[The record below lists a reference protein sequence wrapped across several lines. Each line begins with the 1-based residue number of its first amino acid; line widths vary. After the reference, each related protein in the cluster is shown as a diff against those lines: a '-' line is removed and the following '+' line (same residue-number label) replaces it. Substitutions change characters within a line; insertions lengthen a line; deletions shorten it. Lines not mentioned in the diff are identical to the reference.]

1 MKFIEVAGKKFKLA
15 SRFARLFAFLID
27 GMLVAGVLSILVFLF
42 DAMGSGIGPSLIR
55 IGLLSALL
63 WTLGPKTKI
72 TQVADESAFPLVQM
86 SIIALFGPWL
96 NYGLDTLLWGGTAI
110 GAAILFFMDGF
121 GDGQGPGKK
130 LLSLQVLRLKNGKP
144 CSFKDSFVRRLAGI
158 FQPLDFFW
166 TLGEK
171 KQRMG
176 DKLAETVV
184 VKLETELEKIEVET
198 EDPEKVLENT
208 IVEMTNRLS
217 DARQKVDASVGVEEL
232 FQNAYEGAIAQAS
245 EWQERAVINLKAGHE
260 DLAREDLEK
269 RNEYRRLADKYK
281 TQWEDQKQVVQ
292 ALSNLLEHLQQKMME
307 AEGEK
312 TSVIAKHRNINAEAH
327 LREMLKEIQDNK
339 AFETLVKME
348 QDASEASTLAKA
360 AAEVDVAYQDT
371 KLERE
376 FASYAEEASLDKDL
390 NELKAKLQK

>member
-1 MKFIEVAGKKFKLA
+1 MKFIEVAGKKFRLA
-15 SRFARLFAFLID
+15 SRFARLLAFLID

-72 TQVADESAFPLVQM
+72 DEDAFPLAQM
-86 SIIALFGPWL
+86 SIIGLFGPWL

-121 GDGQGPGKK
+121 GDGQGAGKK
-130 LLSLQVLRLKNGKP
+130 LLSLQVLQLKNGKP
-144 CSFKDSFVRRLAGI
+144 CSFKDSFVRRLTSI
-158 FQPLDFFW
+158 FQPLDLFW
-166 TLGEK
+166 TFGK
-171 KQRMG
+171 QRQRMG

-184 VKLETELEKIEVET
+184 VKLAPELEVLET
-198 EDPEKVLENT
+198 EDPEKILENAV
-208 IVEMTNRLS
+208 VEMTNRLS
-217 DARQKVDASVGVEEL
+217 DARQKVYASVGVEKL

-245 EWQERAVINLKAGHE
+245 GWQERAVINLKAGRE

-281 TQWEDQKQVVQ
+281 TQWEEQKQVVH
-292 ALSNLLEHLQQKMME
+292 ALSNLLEHLQQKMTE
-307 AEGEK
+307 TEGK
-312 TSVIAKHRNINAEAH
+312 KAVVVAQHRNVDAESH
-327 LREMLKEIQDNK
+327 LRELLKEIQDSE
-339 AFETLVKME
+339 AFETLTKME
-348 QDASEASTLAKA
+348 QDATEAAALAKA
-360 AAEVDVAYQDT
+360 AAELDVPYQNM
-371 KLERE
+371 KSERE

-390 NELKAKLQK
+390 TELKAKL